1 MTEQEIIQAF
11 LNNDQKGIREVYYAW
26 RLPFVLSIQRLLPND
41 DDMEDAY
48 QEAFIRLQQHI
59 ITERLTQ
66 DNIQKSILAYFKTIG
81 RYVALE
87 IINRNNQ
94 VHPPIE
100 EESDDIQHII
110 PIIGTSSSSDEE
122 AEELPIEVDRP
133 FDPNDEM
140 DTQERERIIRQLI
153 ERLDKP
159 CAPLLLGYLWANKSM
174 SDLATELGYKN
185 ADSAKSQKS
194 KCMDKVK
201 TFVKQQLIEYG
212 YGY

>member
-1 MTEQEIIQAF
+1 
-11 LNNDQKGIREVYYAW
+11 
-26 RLPFVLSIQRLLPND
+26 
-41 DDMEDAY
+41 
-48 QEAFIRLQQHI
+48 
-59 ITERLTQ
+59 
-66 DNIQKSILAYFKTIG
+66 
-81 RYVALE
+81 VALE

-94 VHPPIE
+94 AHPPIE

-110 PIIGTSSSSDEE
+110 PIIGTSSSPDEE
-122 AEELPIEVDRP
+122 PEELPIEVDRP

-140 DTQERERIIRQLI
+140 DTQERERIIRQLV

-159 CAPLLLGYLWANKSM
+159 CAPLLLGYLWDNKSM
-174 SDLATELGYKN
+174 SDLAAELGYKN

-201 TFVKQQLIEYG
+201 TFVKQQLIGYG